1 MRWIQF
7 CSWEV
12 KIIII
17 KNKQKIKKKAIRKAQ
32 KMKDQQNK
40 KNWLEYRKKKK
51 KYRKM
56 KKKLKNKIKNTLT
69 EKTKMTMFK
78 LETIVLRIDMI
89 IKGMRLKLKA
99 KSKLLRKNQIIITIL
114 KKILNRKIAITID
127 CKKWK

>member
-1 MRWIQF
+1 
-7 CSWEV
+7 
-12 KIIII
+12 
-17 KNKQKIKKKAIRKAQ
+17 
-32 KMKDQQNK
+32 
-40 KNWLEYRKKKK
+40 
-51 KYRKM
+51 M

-114 KKILNRKIAITID
+114 KKILNRKIVITID
-127 CKKWK
+127 CKK

>member
-1 MRWIQF
+1 
-7 CSWEV
+7 
-12 KIIII
+12 
-17 KNKQKIKKKAIRKAQ
+17 
-32 KMKDQQNK
+32 
-40 KNWLEYRKKKK
+40 
-51 KYRKM
+51 M

-127 CKKWK
+127 CKK

>member
-1 MRWIQF
+1 
-7 CSWEV
+7 
-12 KIIII
+12 
-17 KNKQKIKKKAIRKAQ
+17 
-32 KMKDQQNK
+32 
-40 KNWLEYRKKKK
+40 
-51 KYRKM
+51 M

-78 LETIVLRIDMI
+78 LETIALRIDMI

-127 CKKWK
+127 CKK

>member
-1 MRWIQF
+1 
-7 CSWEV
+7 
-12 KIIII
+12 
-17 KNKQKIKKKAIRKAQ
+17 
-32 KMKDQQNK
+32 
-40 KNWLEYRKKKK
+40 
-51 KYRKM
+51 M

-114 KKILNRKIAITID
+114 KKILNRKIAITTD
-127 CKKWK
+127 CKK